1 MGSLITPNPIFI
13 RSIIQYIIC
22 SLLILLASPVISV
35 PVSSPTQVSVPNMD
49 GNQSSNPHSD
59 NDNMNSN
66 YSSEI
71 TKFILIVISIVIL
84 VELVFWLF
92 KFVNKMRGRNFS
104 PNDGQITNVTR
115 VRNEN
120 GFDTASTAGSVDEYL
135 PPYDGLSLPKY
146 VEFLEGSNANTVVG
160 EDEANVNT
168 IMMHGNGSDEGSVVT
183 VGDRSEEDGNRLG
196 EDGNTTNSS
205 NSNQSG
211 VTEIINNEQTAITL
225 TVEMTQVPNID
236 NSPGSL
242 TSTQTSEQPIK
253 SEG

>member
-13 RSIIQYIIC
+13 RSTIQYIIC

-35 PVSSPTQVSVPNMD
+35 PVPSPTQVSVPNMD
-49 GNQSSNPHSD
+49 GNKSSNPHSD

-84 VELVFWLF
+84 VELIFWLF
-92 KFVNKMRGRNFS
+92 KLVNKMRGRNFS
-104 PNDGQITNVTR
+104 PNDGQVTNVTR

-160 EDEANVNT
+160 EDEANGNT

-183 VGDRSEEDGNRLG
+183 VGNRSE

-205 NSNQSG
+205 SSNQSG
-211 VTEIINNEQTAITL
+211 VTEIINNEQTPITL
-225 TVEMTQVPNID
+225 TVEMTQVSNID

-253 SEG
+253 SED